1 MIARSVM
8 ILAAFALGGC
18 SMMASMKVTD
28 RQATKN
34 ADGHVVGFKQMLRNQ
49 ETGEVSAQAQL
60 FEPVRNAQ
68 GEVIAYEERSGGNAI
83 IRSVDGR
90 QIGTRFNDLR
100 SRSTNTKSR
109 GITLVIG
116 ELDTRPLAMRGP
128 DKRRVVDNASVH
140 EPLVQPLV
148 LALSYELSAI
158 N

>member
-1 MIARSVM
+1 MTRTLT
-8 ILAAFALGGC
+8 ILAAAFALGSC
-18 SMMASMKVTD
+18 SMASIKISD

-34 ADGHVVGFKQMLRNQ
+34 ADGHVVGFQQTLRNP

-60 FEPVRNAQ
+60 FVPVRNDQ

-83 IRSVDGR
+83 IRSLDGR

-116 ELDTRPLAMRGP
+116 ELDTRPLAMRAP
-128 DKRRVVDNASVH
+128 EKRRVVDNASVH
-140 EPLVQPLV
+140 EPLV